1 MRLNM
6 SLAAVLIVCGLV
18 ASPSIGVADS
28 SAVPVIAKQNQRA
41 QDSPPTAPP
50 PETPPEQG
58 KPEPPSAPPQT
69 PAPAT
74 QSENPQP
81 DSTAKKPA
89 AAPKKR
95 HRKRKPTAQPESSP
109 AKTVVPNGSTTD
121 PKAHIA
127 PSITDAQASHQRQNT
142 TQLLDSTD
150 ANLKKLVGHQLTS
163 SQQDTMKQI
172 QSYVEQAKVADAAGD
187 LQMAHNLAFK
197 ARLLSDELVKP

>member
-1 MRLNM
+1 M

-50 PETPPEQG
+50 PETPTPPEQG

-89 AAPKKR
+89 TATKKR

-121 PKAHIA
+121 PKAQIA
-127 PSITDAQASHQRQNT
+127 PSVTDAQASHQRQNT

-150 ANLKKLVGHQLTS
+150 ANLKTLAGRQLTP

-187 LQMAHNLAFK
+187 LQMAHNLAVK

>member
-1 MRLNM
+1 M

-28 SAVPVIAKQNQRA
+28 SAVPVIAKQNQRK

-69 PAPAT
+69 PAAAT
-74 QSENPQP
+74 QPKNPEP
-81 DSTAKKPA
+81 ESTAKKPA
-89 AAPKKR
+89 AAATKKR

-121 PKAHIA
+121 PKAQIA
-127 PSITDAQASHQRQNT
+127 PSVTDAQASHQRQNT
-142 TQLLDSTD
+142 AQLLDSTD
-150 ANLKKLVGHQLTS
+150 ANLKKLAGHQLTA

>member
-1 MRLNM
+1 M

-28 SAVPVIAKQNQRA
+28 SAVPVIAKQNQRE

-50 PETPPEQG
+50 PETPTPPEQG

-89 AAPKKR
+89 TATKKR

-121 PKAHIA
+121 PKAQIA
-127 PSITDAQASHQRQNT
+127 PSVTDAQASHQRQNT
-142 TQLLDSTD
+142 TELLDSTD
-150 ANLKKLVGHQLTS
+150 ANLKKLAGHQLTP

-197 ARLLSDELVKP
+197 ARLLSDELVKH

>member
-1 MRLNM
+1 M

-28 SAVPVIAKQNQRA
+28 SAVPVIAKQNQRE

-50 PETPPEQG
+50 PETPTPPEQG

-89 AAPKKR
+89 AAATKKR

-109 AKTVVPNGSTTD
+109 TKTVVSNGSTTD
-121 PKAHIA
+121 PKAEIT
-127 PSITDAQASHQRQNT
+127 PSVTDAQASHQRQNT
-142 TQLLDSTD
+142 TELLDSTD
-150 ANLKKLVGHQLTS
+150 ANLKKLAGHQLTP

>member
-1 MRLNM
+1 M

-41 QDSPPTAPP
+41 QESPPTAPP
-50 PETPPEQG
+50 PETPTSPAQSKSEQ
-58 KPEPPSAPPQT
+58 PSAPPQT

-74 QSENPQP
+74 QPENPQP
-81 DSTAKKPA
+81 ETAKKPA
-89 AAPKKR
+89 AAATKNR

-121 PKAHIA
+121 SKAQIT
-127 PSITDAQASHQRQNT
+127 PSVTDAQASHQRQNT
-142 TQLLDSTD
+142 AQLLDSTD
-150 ANLKKLVGHQLTS
+150 ANLKKLAGHQLTP

-197 ARLLSDELVKP
+197 AHLLSDELVKP